1 MRLYAVIT
9 PPPVVLEHLREALGR
24 AALPAAGVARNDAA
38 LLSCRLAAFG
48 NLALPDLTI
57 VRDALAEIGG
67 YCPPLALR
75 LAGAEARP
83 TVDRANEVGVG
94 IAGDLDELWS
104 LARAVPPM
112 VKRHGLLLDRR
123 GFHPDIPVVLAAR
136 ASFHAGALLAAL
148 HGYSGPEW
156 VATEMRLV
164 RLIPAR
170 VRHPRPRRLRGA
182 GPLPLPGRPCDGRD
196 CAARGRPPGRHRCPV
211 TGRCGSRPDQR
222 SD

>member
-9 PPPVVLEHLREALGR
+9 PPPVVLEHVCEALGR
-24 AALPAAGVARNDAA
+24 AALRASGVARNDAA

-83 TVDRANEVGVG
+83 TVERANEVGVG
-94 IAGDLDELWS
+94 IAGDVDELWS

-164 RLIPAR
+164 RLIPRGFDTPGLGDYEELAR
-170 VRHPRPRRLRGA
+170 YPFLADHA
-182 GPLPLPGRPCDGRD
+182 TAEAAPLAVGHRDGT
-196 CAARGRPPGRHRCPV
+196 AV
-211 TGRCGSRPDQR
+211 L
-222 SD
+222 